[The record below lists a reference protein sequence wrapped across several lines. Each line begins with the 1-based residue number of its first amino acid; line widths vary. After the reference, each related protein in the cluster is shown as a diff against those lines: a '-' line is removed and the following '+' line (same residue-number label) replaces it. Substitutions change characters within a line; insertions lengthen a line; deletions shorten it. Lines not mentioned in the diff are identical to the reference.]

1 MVAVDLVAL
10 FGSLMPVI
18 ERRPLSERET
28 GAVFR
33 GLMKSLVHFD
43 NAVGFAYRGEERPV
57 DFYDTFDA
65 EKYDI
70 HVTVYQAG
78 AFLLDPFYH
87 ATRAERS
94 GFFRMRELAPDRFFV
109 SEYYRTYY
117 GETRLAEEVGFFVPL
132 TGGVGVVLSLM
143 RLEQS
148 GEFSPADIKVLRNAA
163 PLVLA
168 LVRTG
173 LGDIGTRL
181 ARSPVVPPTPFGEA
195 NAASNVWSRLGLT
208 DREAM
213 IVDLVLQGHSSEAI
227 GLRLGISTGTVK
239 VHRRNVYRK
248 LDISS
253 QTQLLSLYLGNLE
266 RS

>member
-1 MVAVDLVAL
+1 MVAVDVNAL
-10 FGSLMPVI
+10 FASLMPVV

-33 GLMKSLVHFD
+33 SLMKSLVHFD
-43 NAVGFAYRGEERPV
+43 NAVGFAYRGEERPF

-65 EKYDI
+65 PKYDI

-87 ATRAERS
+87 ATRAGRS

-132 TGGVGVVLSLM
+132 SAGIGVVLSLM

-148 GEFSPADIKVLRNAA
+148 GEFSPAEINILRAAA

-173 LGDIGTRL
+173 LGDMSAHFAGVAT
-181 ARSPVVPPTPFGEA
+181 APAAQPESGG
-195 NAASNVWSRLGLT
+195 AASGVWARLGLT
-208 DREAM
+208 QREAA

-266 RS
+266 RA

>member
-1 MVAVDLVAL
+1 MVAIDVKAL
-10 FGSLMPVI
+10 FASLMPLV
-18 ERRPLSERET
+18 ERRPMSERET
-28 GAVFR
+28 GSVFR
-33 GLMKSLVHFD
+33 SLMKSLVHFD

-57 DFYDTFDA
+57 DFYDTFNA
-65 EKYDI
+65 EKYEV
-70 HVTVYQAG
+70 HVTIYQAG

-87 ATRAERS
+87 ATRAGRS

-132 TGGVGVVLSLM
+132 TAGVGAVLSLM
-143 RLEQS
+143 RLERS
-148 GEFSPADIKVLRNAA
+148 GEFSPAEIEILRAAA

-173 LGDIGTRL
+173 LGDMSGRF
-181 ARSPVVPPTPFGEA
+181 AGAPAEPTTPRNGGG
-195 NAASNVWSRLGLT
+195 AAYSVWERLGLT
-208 DREAM
+208 LREAA

-253 QTQLLSLYLGNLE
+253 QTQLLSLYLDNFS
-266 RS
+266 RV